1 MFAEWQFSI
10 SLFPSTFINLL
21 NYLYISVS
29 LFYPMGKKINTI
41 IIDFVAQMVLA
52 LVIRNSFRFDLVFL
66 QHGLIFFLKHFF
78 KKCFLALDVRPHT
91 IFSLGPGIKH
101 L

>member
-78 KKCFLALDVRPHT
+78 KKFFLAMSTDPWR
-91 IFSLGPGIKH
+91 
-101 L
+101 